1 MIYGFDTSDP
11 NAAMGAL
18 LVYGIYRSRDRN
30 RFKTTPDMWGVIER
44 GVKASATRVVELY
57 DFIEKLKPKLS
68 CSTLHPRWMAT
79 DGGDIVTMYVDPT
92 TGELMQKTQPDGQRQ
107 FWVQE
112 LESADHEAV
121 LHILRY
127 QTARV
132 IALVRDRLER
142 EKPYEAQI
150 EQTEREATN
159 E

>member
-1 MIYGFDTSDP
+1 MLFGFDTGDG
-11 NAAMGAL
+11 NAAMAAL
-18 LVYGIYRSRDRN
+18 LVYGVYRSRDRN
-30 RFKTTPDMWGVIER
+30 RFKITPDMWGIIER

-57 DFIEKLKPKLS
+57 DFIEKLKPKMS

-92 TGELMQKTQPDGQRQ
+92 TGELMQRAQDTQKRQ

-112 LESADHEAV
+112 LETADHEAV

-142 EKPYEAQI
+142 ERPYEAQF
-150 EQTEREATN
+150 EQQEREATN